1 MPKQLPK
8 ILTVILIA
16 YYVCISWLLKRHGF
30 EHSSGLFFSEKLL
43 LLFNAKQNTILTLG
57 FTFPTTV
64 FLSSLLFV
72 PLGYLYAPVASSL
85 VMMVGLFY
93 LLIDEFKTASKFSW
107 KIYVPII
114 FLLFTLHPMF
124 VFAAVTGRRTA
135 VVALVVF
142 LIFRSFYRYYRQP
155 VTYHISM
162 ASLYIGCLI
171 FSNFGFAYVVLAF
184 FPFIFLISLDGL
196 LIARSESPIFQYYE
210 ALNNRSQRRKLANR
224 TAALYLVIF
233 LLPLMAIIL
242 FRSLNSQYAGSPTY
256 FLDSQY
262 ANWRITGN
270 QRLSKVDLDS
280 EGIRDNFIYQTQ
292 IVLQGFILFL
302 TPIYIAAIVLFKGKL
317 YELFTLLA
325 MLLYYSLFLL
335 SYKNAL
341 TLEFYLLFVPLALV
355 SICYYGTSKYSI
367 KISSW
372 IFGIS
377 ALLTIMM
384 GFYYFTHTDN
394 EEEYTYAK
402 EMSTLYKNIEG
413 PRVYSES
420 QQVAEYIKT
429 IASDQNKILIDDA
442 AAYTIVIHIGNL
454 NGMILPH
461 QKTFVTIV
469 ENPTKFVK
477 YVLIAK
483 KSNPTQNLTVLNEF
497 NLIKFKQKRAIHF
510 LLMFESANWAIYQIE

>member
-8 ILTVILIA
+8 ILTVFLIA
-16 YYVCISWLLKRHGF
+16 YYVCISWLLRRHGF

-43 LLFNAKQNTILTLG
+43 LLFNANQNTILTLG

-85 VMMVGLFY
+85 IMMVGLFY
-93 LLIDEFKTASKFSW
+93 MLITEFNTVSKFSW
-107 KIYVPII
+107 KLYVPII
-114 FLLFTLHPMF
+114 FLLFTIHPMF
-124 VFAAVTGRRTA
+124 LFAAVTGRRVA
-135 VVALVVF
+135 VVGLFVY
-142 LIFRSFYRYYRQP
+142 LIFRSFYRYYKQP

-171 FSNFGFAYVVLAF
+171 FSNFGFAFVVFAF

-196 LIARSESPIFQYYE
+196 LIARTESPLFQYYE

-233 LLPLMAIIL
+233 LLPLMAIVL
-242 FRSLNSQYAGSPTY
+242 FRSLNAQYAGSPTY

-270 QRLSKVDLDS
+270 QRISKVELEVD
-280 EGIRDNFIYQTQ
+280 GIRNNFLYQTQ

-317 YELFTLLA
+317 YELFTILA
-325 MLLYYSLFLL
+325 MLLYFSFLL
-335 SYKNAL
+335 LVYKYAL
-341 TLEFYLLFVPLALV
+341 TLEYYLLFIPLALV
-355 SICYYGTSKYSI
+355 TICYYGTNKYSL
-367 KISSW
+367 KTSSW
-372 IFGIS
+372 ILGVS
-377 ALLTIMM
+377 SLLTIVM
-384 GFYYFTHTDN
+384 GFYYFRHSDN
-394 EEEYTYAK
+394 EEEFNFAK
-402 EMSTLYKNIEG
+402 EMSTVYKNFQG
-413 PRVYSES
+413 PRIYSES
-420 QQVAEYIKT
+420 EHVAEYIKT
-429 IASDQNKILIDDA
+429 IATDQHKILIDDA
-442 AAYTIVIHIGNL
+442 AAYTIVVHIGNL

-469 ENPTKFVK
+469 ENPIKFVK

-510 LLMFESANWAIYQIE
+510 LLMYESENWAIYQIE

>member
-8 ILTVILIA
+8 ILTIVLIA

-30 EHSSGLFFSEKLL
+30 EHSSGLFYSEKLL

-57 FTFPTTV
+57 FTFPSTV

-85 VMMVGLFY
+85 VMMASLFY
-93 LLIDEFKTASKFSW
+93 MLIDEFKAESKLSW
-107 KIYVPII
+107 KLYVPII
-114 FLLFTLHPMF
+114 FLFFALHPMII
-124 VFAAVTGRRTA
+124 FAAVTGRRIA
-135 VVALVVF
+135 VIALVVF
-142 LIFRSFYRYYRQP
+142 LIFRSFYRYYKQP

-171 FSNFGFAYVVLAF
+171 FSNFGFAFVVLAF

-196 LIARSESPIFQYYE
+196 LIARTESPLFQYYE

-233 LLPLMAIIL
+233 LLPLMAIVL
-242 FRSLNSQYAGSPTY
+242 FRSLNAQYAGSPTY

-262 ANWRITGN
+262 ASWRISGN
-270 QRLSKVDLDS
+270 QQISKVDLTSD
-280 EGIRDNFIYQTQ
+280 GIRDNFIYQTQ

-317 YELFTLLA
+317 YELFTVLA
-325 MLLYYSLFLL
+325 MLLYYSFLLL
-335 SYKNAL
+335 SYKFTL
-341 TLEFYLLFVPLALV
+341 TLEHYLLFIPLALV
-355 SICYYGTSKYSI
+355 TICYYGTNKYSL

-372 IFGIS
+372 IFGVASI
-377 ALLTIMM
+377 LTIVM
-384 GFYYFTHTDN
+384 GFYFFKHSDS
-394 EEEYTYAK
+394 EEEFTFAK
-402 EMSTLYKNIEG
+402 EMSTVYKNFQG
-413 PRVYSES
+413 PRIFSES

-442 AAYTIVIHIGNL
+442 AAYTIVVHIGNL

-469 ENPTKFVK
+469 ENPVKFVK
-477 YVLIAK
+477 YILIAK
-483 KSNPTQNLTVLNEF
+483 KTNPTQNLTVLNEF
-497 NLIKFKQKRAIHF
+497 NLIKFKQNRATHF
-510 LLMFESANWAIYQIE
+510 LLMFESENWAIYQIE